1 MLKSRLFW
9 KIFASIWLSLLLTVG
24 GVTVALIV
32 HNQPRFEQASAVAQD
47 PRSGFVNRIV
57 AASIEAGGVAQ
68 LRRLLEHWP
77 TYEYGPPLVVDE
89 SGQDLLGRAVPPE
102 MLAQA
107 REIVN
112 DDSPRGARLA
122 QSPSGQSYLVFRA
135 VSDRGARKHS
145 APGIGPEAPMTML
158 VAAFLASLLVS
169 ALLARHLTQPISQ
182 LRGAFDA
189 LAAGH
194 LDFRLGTKMAD
205 RHDEIGQLGS
215 DFDNMA
221 GQLEQLMASRD
232 RLLHD
237 VSHELRSPLAR
248 MQTAVG
254 LAHQQPARVA
264 SALERIGLEASRL
277 DELVGELL
285 TLARLESGKQA
296 PGDEYIDL
304 RELLAS
310 VVDDARFEASDS
322 GRTIALA
329 DDLERE
335 VVLHASGP
343 LLHRAIENIVRNAL
357 QHTPAGS
364 KVEVGLHT
372 AASGRL
378 RIVIRD
384 HGPGIAP
391 NQLPSI
397 FEPFFRS
404 SRSDAADACGASNA
418 QAPRGFG
425 LGLAIARRAI
435 EAHGGSIVAENVAD
449 GDGLRVI
456 IELPAP

>member
-1 MLKSRLFW
+1 MLKSKLFW
-9 KIFASIWLSLLLTVG
+9 KIFASIWLSLVLTVA

-32 HNQPRFEQASAVAQD
+32 HNQSRFEEASSVALD
-47 PRSGFVNRIV
+47 PRSGFANRIV
-57 AASIEAGGVAQ
+57 AASIETASEAQ
-68 LRRLLEHWP
+68 VKRLLEGWP
-77 TYEYGPPLVVDE
+77 TRDSSPPLVVDE
-89 SGQDLLGRAVPPE
+89 HGQDLIGRAVSPE
-102 MLAQA
+102 ILGQA
-107 REIVN
+107 REIASD
-112 DDSPRGARLA
+112 DDSPNSVRLV
-122 QSPSGQSYLVFRA
+122 QSASGQKYLIFRPG
-135 VSDRGARKHS
+135 SERKH
-145 APGIGPEAPMTML
+145 GHGTTRIGPDAPATVL

-169 ALLARHLTQPISQ
+169 ALLARHLTAPISR
-182 LRGAFDA
+182 LRDAFEA
-189 LAAGH
+189 LAAGR
-194 LDFRLGTKMAD
+194 LDFRLGATMSE
-205 RHDEIGQLGS
+205 RRDEIGELGG
-215 DFDNMA
+215 DFDKMA
-221 GQLEQLMASRD
+221 GRLEQLIASRD

-254 LAHQQPARVA
+254 LAHQQPARVE

-285 TLARLESGKQA
+285 TLARLESGKQT

-322 GRTIALA
+322 GRTIDLA
-329 DDLERE
+329 DDLERD

-343 LLHRAIENIVRNAL
+343 LLHRAIENIIRNAL
-357 QHTPAGS
+357 QHTPTGS
-364 KVEVGLHT
+364 KVEVSLHA

-384 HGPGIAP
+384 HGPGIAED
-391 NQLPSI
+391 QLPSV

-404 SRSDAADACGASNA
+404 SKSDATNA
-418 QAPRGFG
+418 RGFG

-435 EAHGGSIVAENVAD
+435 EAHGGSIVAENVA
-449 GDGLRVI
+449 GSGGLRVV

>member
-1 MLKSRLFW
+1 MLKSKLFW
-9 KIFASIWLSLLLTVG
+9 KIFASIWLSLVLTVA

-32 HNQPRFEQASAVAQD
+32 HNQSRFEEASSVAQD

-68 LRRLLEHWP
+68 LGRLLEHWP
-77 TYEYGPPLVVDE
+77 TNDYGPPLVVDE
-89 SGQDLLGRAVPPE
+89 RGQDLIGRAVSPE
-102 MLAQA
+102 ILAQA
-107 REIVN
+107 RDIVN

-122 QSPSGQSYLVFRA
+122 QSPQGQRYLVFRPG
-135 VSDRGARKHS
+135 SDRTRGHGTPR
-145 APGIGPEAPMTML
+145 IGPEAPATVL

-169 ALLARHLTQPISQ
+169 ALLARHLTQPISR
-182 LRGAFDA
+182 LRDAFEA
-189 LAAGH
+189 LAAGR
-194 LDFRLGTKMAD
+194 LDFRIGAAMAD
-205 RHDEIGQLGS
+205 RRDEIGELGG
-215 DFDNMA
+215 DFDKMA
-221 GQLEQLMASRD
+221 GRLEQLMIARD

-254 LAHQQPARVA
+254 LAHQQPARVD

-322 GRTIALA
+322 GRTIDLA
-329 DDLERE
+329 DDLERD

-357 QHTPAGS
+357 QHTPDGS
-364 KVEVGLHT
+364 KVEVNLH
-372 AASGRL
+372 AAPSGRL

-384 HGPGIAP
+384 HGPGIADD
-391 NQLPSI
+391 QLPSI

-404 SRSDAADACGASNA
+404 SRSDATNA
-418 QAPRGFG
+418 RGFG

-449 GDGLRVI
+449 GGLRVV

>member
-1 MLKSRLFW
+1 MLKSKLFW
-9 KIFASIWLSLLLTVG
+9 KIFASIWLSLVLTVA
-24 GVTVALIV
+24 GVTVAVIV
-32 HNQPRFEQASAVAQD
+32 HNQSRFEQASSVALD
-47 PRSGFVNRIV
+47 PRSGFANRIV
-57 AASIEAGGVAQ
+57 AASIETADAAQ
-68 LRRLLEHWP
+68 VKKLLERWP
-77 TYEYGPPLVVDE
+77 THDYGPPLVVDE
-89 SGQDLLGRAVPPE
+89 HGQDLLGRPVPVE

-107 REIVN
+107 QDLAN
-112 DDSPRGARLA
+112 DDDSPNGVRAA
-122 QSPSGQSYLVFRA
+122 QSASGQRYLIFRPG
-135 VSDRGARKHS
+135 SDRGARHG
-145 APGIGPEAPMTML
+145 APRIGPEVPVTVL
-158 VAAFLASLLVS
+158 VAAFFASLLVS
-169 ALLARHLTQPISQ
+169 ALLARHLTQPISR
-182 LRGAFDA
+182 LRDAFEA
-189 LAAGH
+189 LAAGR
-194 LDFRLGTKMAD
+194 LDFRIGAKMAD
-205 RHDEIGQLGS
+205 RRDEIGELGG
-215 DFDNMA
+215 DFDQMA
-221 GQLEQLMASRD
+221 GQLEQLMAARD

-254 LAHQQPARVA
+254 LAHQQPARVD
-264 SALERIGLEASRL
+264 SVLERIGLEASRL

-322 GRTIALA
+322 GRTIALV
-329 DDLERE
+329 DDLERD

-364 KVEVGLHT
+364 KVEVSLHA

-384 HGPGIAP
+384 HGPGIDDD
-391 NQLPSI
+391 QLPSI

-404 SRSDAADACGASNA
+404 SKSDATNA
-418 QAPRGFG
+418 RGFG

-435 EAHGGSIVAENVAD
+435 EAHRGSIVAENVSGGVAGD
-449 GDGLRVI
+449 GGLRVI
-456 IELPAP
+456 IELPAI

>member
-1 MLKSRLFW
+1 MLKSKLFW
-9 KIFASIWLSLLLTVG
+9 KIFASIWLSLVLTVA

-32 HNQPRFEQASAVAQD
+32 HNQSRFEEASSVAQD

-68 LRRLLEHWP
+68 LGRLLEHWP
-77 TYEYGPPLVVDE
+77 TNEYGPPLVVDE
-89 SGQDLLGRAVPPE
+89 RGQDLIGRAVSPE

-107 REIVN
+107 RDIVN

-122 QSPSGQSYLVFRA
+122 QSPQGQSYLVFRPGG
-135 VSDRGARKHS
+135 DRTRGHGAPR
-145 APGIGPEAPMTML
+145 IGPEAPATVL

-169 ALLARHLTQPISQ
+169 VLLARHLTAPISR
-182 LRGAFDA
+182 LRDAFEA
-189 LAAGH
+189 LAAGR
-194 LDFRLGTKMAD
+194 LDFRIGATMCE
-205 RHDEIGQLGS
+205 RRDEIGELGGE
-215 DFDNMA
+215 FDKMA
-221 GQLEQLMASRD
+221 GRLEQLMAARD

-254 LAHQQPARVA
+254 LAHQQPARIEG
-264 SALERIGLEASRL
+264 ALERIGLEASRL

-285 TLARLESGKQA
+285 TLARLESGKQT

-310 VVDDARFEASDS
+310 VVDDARFEASNS

-329 DDLERE
+329 DDLERD

-343 LLHRAIENIVRNAL
+343 LLHRAIENIIRNAL
-357 QHTPAGS
+357 QHTPAGC
-364 KVEVGLHT
+364 KVEVSLHA

-384 HGPGIAP
+384 HGPGIAED
-391 NQLPSI
+391 QLPSV

-404 SRSDAADACGASNA
+404 SKSDATNA
-418 QAPRGFG
+418 RGFG

-435 EAHGGSIVAENVAD
+435 EAHGGSIVAENVA
-449 GDGLRVI
+449 GGGGLRVV

>member
-9 KIFASIWLSLLLTVG
+9 KIFASIWLSLVLTVG

-32 HNQPRFEQASAVAQD
+32 HNQSRFEQASSVALD
-47 PRSGFVNRIV
+47 PRSGFANQIV
-57 AASIEAGGVAQ
+57 AASVETAEEAQVKK
-68 LRRLLEHWP
+68 LLERWP
-77 TYEYGPPLVVDE
+77 THDYGPPLVVDE
-89 SGQDLLGRAVPPE
+89 RGNDLLGRPVPAD

-107 REIVN
+107 TELA
-112 DDSPRGARLA
+112 DDDDTPNSVRPA
-122 QSPSGQSYLVFRA
+122 QSASGQRYLIFRPG
-135 VSDRGARKHS
+135 SDRGARGHG
-145 APGIGPEAPMTML
+145 ARRIGPEAPMTML
-158 VAAFLASLLVS
+158 LAAFLASLLVS
-169 ALLARHLTQPISQ
+169 ALLARHLTRPISQ
-182 LRGAFDA
+182 LRNAFDA
-189 LAAGH
+189 LAAGR
-194 LDFRLGTKMAD
+194 LDFRVGAKMAD
-205 RHDEIGQLGS
+205 RHDEIGELGS
-215 DFDNMA
+215 DFDKMA
-221 GQLEQLMASRD
+221 GQLEQLIASRD

-254 LAHQQPARVA
+254 LAHQQPTRVA
-264 SALERIGLEASRL
+264 SALERIALEASRL

-322 GRTIALA
+322 GRTIDLA

-384 HGPGIAP
+384 HGPGIAED
-391 NQLPSI
+391 QLSSI
-397 FEPFFRS
+397 FEPFIRS
-404 SRSDAADACGASNA
+404 SRSDATNA
-418 QAPRGFG
+418 RGFG

-435 EAHGGSIVAENVAD
+435 EAHGGSITAENVAD
-449 GDGLRVI
+449 GGGLRVVV
-456 IELPAP
+456 ELPAN

>member
-9 KIFASIWLSLLLTVG
+9 KIFASIWLSLVLTVA
-24 GVTVALIV
+24 GVTVALII
-32 HNQPRFEQASAVAQD
+32 HNQSRFEEASSVARD
-47 PRSGFVNRIV
+47 PRSGFANRIV
-57 AASIEAGGVAQ
+57 AASVETADEAQVK
-68 LRRLLEHWP
+68 RLLERWP
-77 TYEYGPPLVVDE
+77 THDYGPPLVVDE
-89 SGQDLLGRAVPPE
+89 RGQDLIGRAVSAE
-102 MLAQA
+102 MLTQA
-107 REIVN
+107 REIISD
-112 DDSPRGARLA
+112 DDSPNGARLA
-122 QSPSGQSYLVFRA
+122 QGASGQSYLIFRPG
-135 VSDRGARKHS
+135 SDRRVGAHGHG
-145 APGIGPEAPMTML
+145 APRIGPDAPATVL
-158 VAAFLASLLVS
+158 VAAFFASLLVS
-169 ALLARHLTQPISQ
+169 ALLARHLTQPISR
-182 LRGAFDA
+182 LRDAFEA
-189 LAAGH
+189 LAGGR
-194 LDFRLGTKMAD
+194 LDFRVGATMSE
-205 RHDEIGQLGS
+205 RRDEIGELGG
-215 DFDNMA
+215 DFDKMA
-221 GQLEQLMASRD
+221 AQLEQLMAARD

-254 LAHQQPARVA
+254 LAHQQPARVD

-322 GRTIALA
+322 GRTITLA
-329 DDLERE
+329 DDLERD

-364 KVEVGLHT
+364 KVEVNLHV

-378 RIVIRD
+378 RIAIRD
-384 HGPGIAP
+384 HGPGIADD
-391 NQLPSI
+391 QLASV

-404 SRSDAADACGASNA
+404 SRSDASNATGAST
-418 QAPRGFG
+418 PRGFG

-435 EAHGGSIVAENVAD
+435 EAHGGSIVAENVAN
-449 GDGLRVI
+449 GGGLRVV
-456 IELPAP
+456 IEL

>member
-9 KIFASIWLSLLLTVG
+9 KIFASIWLSLVLTVG

-32 HNQPRFEQASAVAQD
+32 HYQSRFEQASSVALD
-47 PRSGFVNRIV
+47 PRSGFANRIV
-57 AASIEAGGVAQ
+57 AASIETADEAQ
-68 LRRLLEHWP
+68 VKRLLEGWP
-77 TYEYGPPLVVDE
+77 RHDPNPPLVVDE
-89 SGQDLLGRAVPPE
+89 RGNDLLGRDVPPE

-107 REIVN
+107 REMVSD
-112 DDSPRGARLA
+112 DDSPKGVRLA
-122 QSPSGQSYLVFRA
+122 QSASGQRYLIFRPGG
-135 VSDRGARKHS
+135 DRARNHGT
-145 APGIGPEAPMTML
+145 PRIGPEAPMTML

-169 ALLARHLTQPISQ
+169 ALLARHLTRPIAQ

-189 LAAGH
+189 LAAGR
-194 LDFRLGTKMAD
+194 LDFRVGAKMAG

-221 GQLEQLMASRD
+221 GQLEQLIASRD

-264 SALERIGLEASRL
+264 GALERIALEASRL

-304 RELLAS
+304 RELLAV

-322 GRTIALA
+322 GRTIDLA

-372 AASGRL
+372 TASGRL

-391 NQLPSI
+391 EQLPSI

-404 SRSDAADACGASNA
+404 SRSDAADASDATSGS
-418 QAPRGFG
+418 APRGFG

-435 EAHGGSIVAENVAD
+435 EAHGGSIAAENVAD
-449 GDGLRVI
+449 GGLRVVV
-456 IELPAP
+456 ELPAS

>member
-9 KIFASIWLSLLLTVG
+9 KIFASIWLSLVLTVG

-32 HNQPRFEQASAVAQD
+32 HNQSRFEQASSVALD
-47 PRSGFVNRIV
+47 PRSGFANRIV
-57 AASIEAGGVAQ
+57 AASIEISSEDQ
-68 LRRLLEHWP
+68 IKRLLEGWP
-77 TYEYGPPLVVDE
+77 AHDPNPPLVVDE
-89 SGQDLLGRAVPPE
+89 RGQDLLGRPVPAE

-107 REIVN
+107 REIISD
-112 DDSPRGARLA
+112 DDSPKSVRRA
-122 QSPSGQSYLVFRA
+122 QSTSGQRYLIFRPI
-135 VSDRGARKHS
+135 SERGGRSHG
-145 APGIGPEAPMTML
+145 APRIGPEAPMTML
-158 VAAFLASLLVS
+158 LAAFLASLLVS
-169 ALLARHLTQPISQ
+169 ALLARHLTRPISQ

-189 LAAGH
+189 LAAGR
-194 LDFRLGTKMAD
+194 LDFRVGAKMAD
-205 RHDEIGQLGS
+205 RHDEIGELGS
-215 DFDNMA
+215 DFDKMA

-254 LAHQQPARVA
+254 LAHQQPTRVA

-322 GRTIALA
+322 GRTIDLA

-364 KVEVGLHT
+364 KVEVNLH
-372 AASGRL
+372 AAANGRL

-384 HGPGIAP
+384 QGPGIAED
-391 NQLPSI
+391 QLPSI

-404 SRSDAADACGASNA
+404 SRSDATNA
-418 QAPRGFG
+418 RGFG

-435 EAHGGSIVAENVAD
+435 EAHGGSIAAENVAD
-449 GDGLRVI
+449 GGGLRVV
-456 IELPAP
+456 IELPAN